1 MRDALWLLW
10 DKKRVRRFCGAPKI
24 FDCSVVNACH
34 GLQHLIL
41 LLVQALL
48 HGQSFRNVDIDH
60 LSGPRADHA
69 VGLALGAFGSL
80 GLKNRTS

>member
-48 HGQSFRNVDIDH
+48 HGKPIRNVDIDH
-60 LSGPRADHA
+60 
-69 VGLALGAFGSL
+69 
-80 GLKNRTS
+80 

>member
-48 HGQSFRNVDIDH
+48 HGKSFRNVDIDIC
-60 LSGPRADHA
+60 PARAQITRLVLPSA
-69 VGLALGAFGSL
+69 SALTA
-80 GLKNRTS
+80 

>member
-1 MRDALWLLW
+1 MPFGCSGIKNGCAA
-10 DKKRVRRFCGAPKI
+10 FAAHPN

-48 HGQSFRNVDIDH
+48 HGKPFRNVDIDH
-60 LSGPRADHA
+60 LAGRAQITRLVLPSA
-69 VGLALGAFGSL
+69 SALTA
-80 GLKNRTS
+80 

>member
-10 DKKRVRRFCGAPKI
+10 DKKRVAPLLRRTQNFC
-24 FDCSVVNACH
+24 CSVVNACH

-48 HGQSFRNVDIDH
+48 HGKSFRNVDIDH
-60 LSGPRADHA
+60 LSGPQRRSRRLVLPSAS
-69 VGLALGAFGSL
+69 ALTA
-80 GLKNRTS
+80 